1 MSTVQLSCAWSSLKL
16 RHNIEG
22 LLLVFSVEWAWTL
35 SPVLLNLDYVQ
46 GFQESVEILKA
57 KAVLSTLLNL
67 FMTPYFW
74 STPVNYV

>member
-1 MSTVQLSCAWSSLKL
+1 MGLDFISC
-16 RHNIEG
+16 
-22 LLLVFSVEWAWTL
+22 
-35 SPVLLNLDYVQ
+35 PLNLVYVQ